1 MYLSLPEPWPLI
13 LTMGGFI
20 EPSLAVRLTYNE
32 DSNVI
37 MTVTGS
43 ASQLRGSEF
52 LYNKQLFPGYRPMG
66 LSRYS
71 VCLKI
76 LNGQKQMKLSE
87 NSRGS

>member
-1 MYLSLPEPWPLI
+1 MTSI
-13 LTMGGFI
+13 ASAFHI
-20 EPSLAVRLTYNE
+20 IIIVVVVVVVVVVRFTYNE

-37 MTVTGS
+37 MTVTGT
-43 ASQLRGSEF
+43 ACQLRGSEF
-52 LYNKQLFPGYRPMG
+52 LYNRQLFPAYRPMG

-71 VCLKI
+71 AFSKV